1 MNNIEQ
7 LTAEIV
13 SFIQERDWE
22 QFHTP
27 KDTALALF
35 IEAAELNENFLWNQG
50 ENVIIEKIK
59 EELADVIIYALDL
72 ARQYN
77 LSVDDIVKA
86 KIKKNAEKY
95 PVEKSKGTAKKYT
108 EL

>member
-1 MNNIEQ
+1 M
-7 LTAEIV
+7 
-13 SFIQERDWE
+13 
-22 QFHTP
+22 
-27 KDTALALF
+27 
-35 IEAAELNENFLWNQG
+35 WNQG
-50 ENVIIEKIK
+50 ENVKFARIK

-77 LSVDDIVKA
+77 FSVDDIVRE

-95 PVEKSKGTAKKYT
+95 PVAKSKGIAKKYT